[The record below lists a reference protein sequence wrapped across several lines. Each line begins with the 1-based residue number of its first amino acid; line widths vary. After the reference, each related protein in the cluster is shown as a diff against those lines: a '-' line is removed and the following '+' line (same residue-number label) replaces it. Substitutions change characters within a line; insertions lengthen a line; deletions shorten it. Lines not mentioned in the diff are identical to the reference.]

1 MPKKVFEDKL
11 TSKLREEVELNKKR
25 IDEEFK
31 RKLHEEKR
39 KIIN

>member
-11 TSKLREEVELNKKR
+11 TGKLKEEVEFNKKR

-31 RKLHEEKR
+31 RKL
-39 KIIN
+39 